1 MCVSDANP
9 TYCSYISLTSKI
21 VPTIIFL
28 GEFDNKVMRYEMG
41 ESSLMKKDENK
52 IYVTRPSLPPLDLFV
67 EKLKDI
73 WESKWLTNNGKYHQE
88 FERALCN
95 YLNVDYCSLVSNGT
109 LGLVLA
115 LQALRITG
123 EVITTPFSFVATT
136 HALHWN
142 GIRPIFCDIDE
153 RTLNI
158 DPEKIEALITPT
170 TTAILPV
177 HVYGHPCD
185 IEAIAH
191 IADTYGLRVIYDAAH
206 AFGVTVNG
214 IPIVKYGDMSILSFH
229 ATKVFNTV
237 EGGAIIVNDSK
248 LKTRIDYLKN
258 FGFAD
263 ETTVIAAGINAKMNE
278 LIAAFGILQ
287 LEYFEKAL
295 QSNKEISN
303 HYRNQLKDIDG
314 IFFFR
319 DFDGVKHNYSYF
331 PILIDAKE
339 YGIERD
345 AIYEK
350 LKLNN
355 IFARRYFYPLISR
368 FPIYRS
374 LPSASSANL
383 PVAERIS
390 KQILCLPIYE
400 GLALD
405 VVDKICEII
414 RRK

>member
-1 MCVSDANP
+1 
-9 TYCSYISLTSKI
+9 
-21 VPTIIFL
+21 
-28 GEFDNKVMRYEMG
+28 MG
-41 ESSLMKKDENK
+41 ETDFMKKEEKK

-73 WESKWLTNNGKYHQE
+73 WASKWLTNNGKYHQE
-88 FERALCN
+88 FEQALCN
-95 YLNVDYCSLVSNGT
+95 YLNVYYCSLVSNGT

-153 RTLNI
+153 KTLNI

-185 IEAIAH
+185 TAAIVH
-191 IADTYGLRVIYDAAH
+191 IADKYGLRVIYDAAH

-214 IPIVKYGDMSILSFH
+214 TPLVKYGDMSILSFH
-229 ATKVFNTV
+229 ATKVFNTI
-237 EGGAIIVNDSK
+237 EGGAIIVNDPK
-248 LKTRIDYLKN
+248 LKTRIDFLKN

-263 ETTVIAAGINAKMNE
+263 ETTVVAPGINAKMNE

-287 LEYFEKAL
+287 LEYFERAL

-303 HYRNQLKDIDG
+303 HYRNQLKGIDG
-314 IFFFR
+314 IFFFQ

-331 PILIDAKE
+331 PILIDAKK
-339 YGIERD
+339 YGLERD
-345 AIYEK
+345 ALYEK
-350 LKLNN
+350 LKLKN
-355 IFARRYFYPLISR
+355 IFARRYFYPLISH
-368 FPIYRS
+368 FSTYSS

-400 GLALD
+400 GLELD
-405 VVDKICEII
+405 IVNTICKII
-414 RRK
+414 RIK